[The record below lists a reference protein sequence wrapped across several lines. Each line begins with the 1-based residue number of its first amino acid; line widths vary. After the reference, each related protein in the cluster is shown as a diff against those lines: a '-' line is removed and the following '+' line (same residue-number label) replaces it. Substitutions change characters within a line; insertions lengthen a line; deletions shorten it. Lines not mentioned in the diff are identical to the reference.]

1 MLRKSY
7 FSRSNTYS
15 LHAHNF
21 VKKHCIE
28 FWAQILH
35 IQTSAGKTKYWEI
48 CMLYEVWILK
58 TKKNFT
64 RKTWT
69 KETFY
74 EVCLYTEDLGLP
86 AYISHMSQVPPIS
99 SSQFHPH
106 SNIWFAVQIM
116 QFLTMQFTPASCSS
130 LPPRTKC
137 FPQHRIL
144 EHNLC
149 FVLSKG
155 KSVPLQAPS
164 AQTVPGSYGSQI
176 TWQWPRMVVRLS
188 ALCTGRL
195 YLQEILVVLI
205 SVRGWVDPRAIVR
218 SKGCQWKIPMTP
230 SGIESAT
237 FRFVA
242 QHLNHCATA
251 VPSVLSNVQIWHHL
265 ELNQRPSDL

>member
-1 MLRKSY
+1 MLKASFPYHYKKLIWLLRKSY
-7 FSRSNTYS
+7 FLRSNTYS

-21 VKKHCIE
+21 VKKTLYWVLSTNSSYINIG
-28 FWAQILH
+28 W
-35 IQTSAGKTKYWEI
+35 KTKYWEI

-106 SNIWFAVQIM
+106 STIWFAVQIVK
-116 QFLTMQFTPASCSS
+116 FLTMQFTPVSCSS

-164 AQTVPGSYGSQI
+164 AQTVPGS
-176 TWQWPRMVVRLS
+176 
-188 ALCTGRL
+188 
-195 YLQEILVVLI
+195 
-205 SVRGWVDPRAIVR
+205 
-218 SKGCQWKIPMTP
+218 
-230 SGIESAT
+230 
-237 FRFVA
+237 
-242 QHLNHCATA
+242 
-251 VPSVLSNVQIWHHL
+251 
-265 ELNQRPSDL
+265 